1 MKSIFSIIL
10 AILALVTILPVSVSG
25 ANEKNKAILL
35 EKYTLQLG
43 DVRDI
48 DPQGNRMPS
57 RPIICTLTPYGISL
71 SESMPIDIVMY
82 EIWSTSDNTIIA
94 SFNQEKEFIDY
105 IFNTP
110 ATSELQIR
118 LITSEYQ
125 LIGNL
130 TN

>member
-1 MKSIFSIIL
+1 MKSIFFIIL
-10 AILALVTILPVSVSG
+10 AILALVTVLPVSVSG
-25 ANEKNKAILL
+25 ANEKVEAILL
-35 EKYTLQLG
+35 EKYTLQL
-43 DVRDI
+43 DNTHDI
-48 DPQGNRMPS
+48 DPMANRMPS

-71 SESMPIDIVMY
+71 SESMPIEIVMY
-82 EIWSTSDNTIIA
+82 EIWTTSDKTIIA
-94 SFNQEKEFIDY
+94 SFSQETEFLDY

-110 ATSELQIR
+110 ANSELQIR